1 MQAQERSAFGS
12 DRPIP
17 GEERALSVSGDE
29 DVRFFFLKAKTF
41 TDAHIFIGTVH
52 LKIKNTEMQS
62 SLSKDSALI
71 HLKQMCPNKTRT

>member
-29 DVRFFFLKAKTF
+29 DVRFFFEGENVYRCSHFHWHRSLK
-41 TDAHIFIGTVH
+41 D
-52 LKIKNTEMQS
+52 
-62 SLSKDSALI
+62 
-71 HLKQMCPNKTRT
+71 

>member
-1 MQAQERSAFGS
+1 VRSDRIGQSQERRGRSVF
-12 DRPIP
+12 P
-17 GEERALSVSGDE
+17 GTKTFV
-29 DVRFFFLKAKTF
+29 FFLKAKTF